1 VDVRNLQSCTDLERS
16 RAEGGCRPL
25 VAAAFWHRHDAG
37 AVLLEVDWLPG
48 YIPVE
53 ATRMTTENRD
63 PKHVQI
69 QIQLDDDVAQGM
81 YVNLAMVNHTETE
94 FTVDV
99 MYLQPQQPK
108 AKVRARI
115 ISSPKHTKRLML
127 ALQENIRRFE
137 ERFGAIELSGPNPAD
152 QLLQ

>member
-1 VDVRNLQSCTDLERS
+1 MTE
-16 RAEGGCRPL
+16 EKK
-25 VAAAFWHRHDAG
+25 G
-37 AVLLEVDWLPG
+37 A
-48 YIPVE
+48 
-53 ATRMTTENRD
+53 
-63 PKHVQI
+63 KQVQI

-108 AKVRARI
+108 AKVRARM
-115 ISSPKHTKRLML
+115 ISSPQHTKRLL
-127 ALQENIRRFE
+127 HALQENVRRYE
-137 ERFGAIELSGPNPAD
+137 ERFGEIDLSGPNPAE